1 MPPNVAQPPCWMD
14 EASLRQLR
22 IANAEADA
30 RGQDP
35 RALAAELRDM
45 IWARHPAL
53 PLTAIDEAIGF
64 LRPEPTAG
72 GRLRPSRLLAGRL
85 ARIAAR
91 FRPPP

>member
-1 MPPNVAQPPCWMD
+1 MPPIVAQPPCWMD

-22 IANAEADA
+22 MAGTEACA

-35 RALAAELRDM
+35 HAAAAELRDM
-45 IWARHPAL
+45 IWGRYPAL
-53 PLTAIDEAIGF
+53 PLTAIDEAASF
-64 LRPEPTAG
+64 LRPGPAG
-72 GRLRPSRLLAGRL
+72 ARITRTGFLAGRL